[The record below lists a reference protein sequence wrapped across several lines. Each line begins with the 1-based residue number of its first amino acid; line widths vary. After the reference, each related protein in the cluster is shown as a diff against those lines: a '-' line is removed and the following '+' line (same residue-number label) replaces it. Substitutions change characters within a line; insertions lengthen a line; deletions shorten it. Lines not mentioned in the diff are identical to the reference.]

1 MADLADTDT
10 ATKPTRPSLVQRRA
24 HELRLEI
31 AHKAAEIF
39 VADGDTSATVER
51 IAGSVGISTRTF
63 YRHFPAKEDVVRPLF
78 RESADLI
85 IAELQDRAQGGGDL
99 IEDLVQAWSPQLHD
113 GALTDFELRLMRL
126 IADNA
131 EYRLRWLEVDDELA
145 GRVQKFLSERIVTG
159 DHPALQ
165 TLPAVL
171 VVQATRHVFDGW
183 IRAGAEGDV
192 RELLRRALRA
202 VLAGFEARASE
213 P

>member
-1 MADLADTDT
+1 MADAARTE
-10 ATKPTRPSLVQRRA
+10 AAAKQRRPSLSQRRA
-24 HELRLEI
+24 VELRLEI

-51 IAGSVGISTRTF
+51 IADVAGVSTRTF

-85 IAELQDRAQGGGDL
+85 IAALQERAQEDGDL
-99 IEDLVQAWSPQLHD
+99 IEALVTAWSPQLHD
-113 GALTDFELRLMRL
+113 GAFTDFELRLMRL

-131 EYRLRWLEVDDELA
+131 EYRLRWLEVDDELCDCVA
-145 GRVQKFLSERIVTG
+145 KFLSGRIETG

-171 VVQATRHVFDGW
+171 VVQATRHVFDYW
-183 IRAGAEGDV
+183 IRADAEGDV
-192 RELLRRALRA
+192 RELLRPALRA
-202 VLAGFEARASE
+202 VLAGFLA
-213 P
+213 